1 MLRHALASLTALA
14 CLAGGLLAAPAAQA
28 TENPGAAA
36 LSWAEGHATGHPYV
50 WGGTG
55 PYGYDCS
62 GLVWSAFR
70 AEGIDL
76 PRTTYGM
83 LGSRLLERTYHPRP
97 GDLAFFGAGHV
108 ELVSGR
114 PGVTF
119 GAHDSGTL
127 VGLIRDGGTFEPTA
141 FYRVR

>member
-1 MLRHALASLTALA
+1 MLRHALTSLSALA
-14 CLAGGLLAAPAAQA
+14 CLAAGLLAAPAAQA
-28 TENPGAAA
+28 TTNPGAAA
-36 LSWAEGHATGHPYV
+36 LSWAEGHATGHPYI

-55 PYGYDCS
+55 PYGFDCS
-62 GLVWSAFR
+62 GLVDAAFR

-76 PRTTYGM
+76 PRTTYEM
-83 LGSRLLERTYHPRP
+83 LGSSLLERTYHPRP

-108 ELVSGR
+108 EVYVR
-114 PGVTF
+114 PGITF

-127 VGLIRDGGTFEPTA
+127 VGFIRNGGAFRPTA